1 MIKISVIGDLIS
13 AIEWSKYKM
22 PSKTALD
29 IKPSQWRHYRPFK
42 MAAEKRLSPT
52 NLAEATSVAR
62 SIAKE
67 LIERF
72 GAKKVILFGSLAR
85 GGYTRWSDID
95 LAVWGIPPVDF
106 FKAVS
111 FATGFSKIWKVDLV
125 DGGDCSNGLQDVILG
140 EGIEL

>member
-1 MIKISVIGDLIS
+1 
-13 AIEWSKYKM
+13 M

-29 IKPSQWRHYRPFK
+29 IEPSKWRNYRPFR
-42 MAAEKRLSPT
+42 MATEKRLPST
-52 NLAEATSVAR
+52 TLEEATGVAR

-72 GAKKVILFGSLAR
+72 GAKKVMLFGSLAR
-85 GGYTRWSDID
+85 GGYSRWSDID

-125 DGGDCSNGLQDVILG
+125 DGEDCSKGLQDVILK

>member
-1 MIKISVIGDLIS
+1 
-13 AIEWSKYKM
+13 M

-29 IKPSQWRHYRPFK
+29 IEPSQLGHYRPFK
-42 MAAEKRLSPT
+42 ITAEKRLPSPT
-52 NLAEATSVAR
+52 LAEATSVAR

-72 GAKKVILFGSLAR
+72 GAKNVILFGSLAR

-95 LAVWGIPPVDF
+95 LAAWGIPPVDF

-125 DGGDCSNGLQDVILG
+125 DGEDCSKGLHEVILE

>member
-1 MIKISVIGDLIS
+1 MT
-13 AIEWSKYKM
+13 
-22 PSKTALD
+22 SKTALD
-29 IKPSQWRHYRPFK
+29 IGPSHWRHYRPFK
-42 MAAEKRLSPT
+42 VTAEKSLPSAT
-52 NLAEATSVAR
+52 LAEATSVAR

-95 LAVWGIPPVDF
+95 LAAWGIPPVDF

-125 DGGDCSNGLQDVILG
+125 DGGDCSNSLQRVILK

>member
-1 MIKISVIGDLIS
+1 MT
-13 AIEWSKYKM
+13 
-22 PSKTALD
+22 SKTALD
-29 IKPSQWRHYRPFK
+29 IEPSHLRHYRPFK
-42 MAAEKRLSPT
+42 ITAEKRLPSSA
-52 NLAEATSVAR
+52 LEEATSVAR

-67 LIERF
+67 LLEGF

-85 GGYTRWSDID
+85 GGYNRWSDID

-111 FATGFSKIWKVDLV
+111 FATGFSKTWKVDLV
-125 DGGDCSNGLQDVILG
+125 DGGDCSKGLQDVILK

>member
-1 MIKISVIGDLIS
+1 
-13 AIEWSKYKM
+13 M

-29 IKPSQWRHYRPFK
+29 IDPSRLRHYRPFK
-42 MAAEKRLSPT
+42 ISAGKSLPSSA
-52 NLAEATSVAR
+52 LADATSVAR

-67 LIERF
+67 LLERF

-85 GGYTRWSDID
+85 GGFNRWSDID
-95 LAVWGIPPVDF
+95 LAVWGIAPANF

-111 FATGFSKIWKVDLV
+111 FATGFSNTWKVDLV
-125 DGGDCSNGLQDVILG
+125 DGGDCSNSLQDVILK

>member
-1 MIKISVIGDLIS
+1 MT
-13 AIEWSKYKM
+13 
-22 PSKTALD
+22 SKTALD
-29 IKPSQWRHYRPFK
+29 IEPAQWRHYRPFK
-42 MAAEKRLSPT
+42 VTAEKNLTAST
-52 NLAEATSVAR
+52 LAEATGVAR

-85 GGYTRWSDID
+85 GGHTRWSDID
-95 LAVWGIPPVDF
+95 LAAWGIPPVDF
-106 FKAVS
+106 FKAVA

-125 DGGDCSNGLQDVILG
+125 DGEDCSKSLHDVILK

>member
-1 MIKISVIGDLIS
+1 MS
-13 AIEWSKYKM
+13 
-22 PSKTALD
+22 SKTALD
-29 IKPSQWRHYRPFK
+29 IEPSHWRHYRPFK
-42 MAAEKRLSPT
+42 IAADKTLAST
-52 NLAEATSVAR
+52 TLAEATSVAR

-85 GGYTRWSDID
+85 GGYSRWSDID
-95 LAVWGIPPVDF
+95 LAVWGIPQVDF
-106 FKAVS
+106 FKAVA

-125 DGGDCSNGLQDVILG
+125 DGEDCSKGLLDVILK

>member
-1 MIKISVIGDLIS
+1 MT
-13 AIEWSKYKM
+13 Y
-22 PSKTALD
+22 KTALD
-29 IKPSQWRHYRPFK
+29 IDPSHWRHYRPFK
-42 MAAEKRLSPT
+42 IAAEKNLTPT
-52 NLAEATSVAR
+52 TLAEATSVAR

-95 LAVWGIPPVDF
+95 LAAWGIPPVNF
-106 FKAVS
+106 FKAVA

-125 DGGDCSNGLQDVILG
+125 DGEDCSKSLHDVILN

>member
-1 MIKISVIGDLIS
+1 M
-13 AIEWSKYKM
+13 EWSDGKM
-22 PSKTALD
+22 TSKTAID
-29 IKPSQWRHYRPFK
+29 IEPALWRHYRPFK
-42 MAAEKRLSPT
+42 ITPEKNLTAST
-52 NLAEATSVAR
+52 LAEATSVAR

-72 GAKKVILFGSLAR
+72 GAKKIILFGSLAR

-95 LAVWGIPPVDF
+95 LAAWGIPPVDF
-106 FKAVS
+106 FKAVA

-125 DGGDCSNGLQDVILG
+125 DGEDCSKDLRDVILN

>member
-1 MIKISVIGDLIS
+1 
-13 AIEWSKYKM
+13 M

-29 IKPSQWRHYRPFK
+29 IEPSQWRHYRPFR
-42 MAAEKRLSPT
+42 MAAEKRLPST
-52 NLAEATSVAR
+52 TLEEATSVSR

-67 LIERF
+67 LVERF

-85 GGYTRWSDID
+85 GGYSRWSDID

-111 FATGFSKIWKVDLV
+111 FATGFSEIWKVDLV
-125 DGGDCSNGLQDVILG
+125 DGEDCSKGLHDVILK

>member
-1 MIKISVIGDLIS
+1 
-13 AIEWSKYKM
+13 M

-29 IKPSQWRHYRPFK
+29 IKPSQWRLYRPFK
-42 MAAEKRLSPT
+42 VAAEKRLT
-52 NLAEATSVAR
+52 TVNLAEATSVAR

-67 LIERF
+67 LVTRF

>member
-1 MIKISVIGDLIS
+1 MT
-13 AIEWSKYKM
+13 
-22 PSKTALD
+22 PKTALD
-29 IKPSQWRHYRPFK
+29 IEPSHWRHYRPFK
-42 MAAEKRLSPT
+42 MTAEKSLSSAT
-52 NLAEATSVAR
+52 LAEAARVAR

-72 GAKKVILFGSLAR
+72 GAKKIILFGSLAR
-85 GGYTRWSDID
+85 GGYSRWSDID

-111 FATGFSKIWKVDLV
+111 FATGFSKKWKVDLV
-125 DGGDCSNGLQDVILG
+125 DGEDCSKGLHDVILR

>member
-1 MIKISVIGDLIS
+1 MTC
-13 AIEWSKYKM
+13 
-22 PSKTALD
+22 KTALD
-29 IKPSQWRHYRPFK
+29 IEPSQWRHYRPFK
-42 MAAEKRLSPT
+42 ITAENNLT
-52 NLAEATSVAR
+52 ATTLAEATSVAR

-95 LAVWGIPPVDF
+95 LAAWGIPPVDF

-125 DGGDCSNGLQDVILG
+125 DGGDCSNGLQQVILK
-140 EGIEL
+140 EGIRL